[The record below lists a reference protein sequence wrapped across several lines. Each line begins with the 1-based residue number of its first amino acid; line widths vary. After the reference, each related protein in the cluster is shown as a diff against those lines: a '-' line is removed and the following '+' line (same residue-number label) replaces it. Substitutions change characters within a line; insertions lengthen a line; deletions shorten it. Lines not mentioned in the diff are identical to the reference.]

1 MLEITS
7 TNNALILPVRASPGS
22 KREAIT
28 GEHAGALKVAVTA
41 PPDKGKANEA
51 IVALLSEALGLPK
64 SNVSLVSGATSR
76 QKKFSIVGIDQA
88 TLLKRLAAAQRA

>member
-1 MLEITS
+1 MLDITA

-22 KREAIT
+22 KRDAIA

-51 IVALLSEALGLPK
+51 IVALLSEVLKLPK
-64 SNVSLVSGATSR
+64 SNITLLSGATSR
-76 QKKFSIVGIDQA
+76 QKKFSIAGIDQE
-88 TLLKRLAAAQRA
+88 TLMQRVAAALGS